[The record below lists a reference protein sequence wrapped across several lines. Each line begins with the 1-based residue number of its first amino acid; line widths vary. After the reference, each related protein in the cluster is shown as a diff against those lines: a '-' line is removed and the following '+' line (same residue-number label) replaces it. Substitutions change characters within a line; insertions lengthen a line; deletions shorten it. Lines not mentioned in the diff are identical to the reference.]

1 MSTKLPVVGS
11 VTWTDL
17 TVPDATAVSAFY
29 SAVVG
34 WKGVSLD
41 MGGYNDFCMNEPKSG
56 RTVTGV
62 CHARG
67 FNADLPPQW
76 LIYIT
81 VGDLNASLRQCR
93 KLGGKVLRKTR
104 SLGDGRYTVI
114 QDPAGAVAAL
124 FEPQRPTAKTKNS
137 RAIRRMV
144 PSQS

>member
-1 MSTKLPVVGS
+1 MSTKLPAVGS

-56 RTVTGV
+56 KTAAGV

-104 SLGDGRYTVI
+104 SLGAGRYTVI

-124 FEPQRPTAKTKNS
+124 FEPQRPAAKAKK
-137 RAIRRMV
+137 
-144 PSQS
+144 